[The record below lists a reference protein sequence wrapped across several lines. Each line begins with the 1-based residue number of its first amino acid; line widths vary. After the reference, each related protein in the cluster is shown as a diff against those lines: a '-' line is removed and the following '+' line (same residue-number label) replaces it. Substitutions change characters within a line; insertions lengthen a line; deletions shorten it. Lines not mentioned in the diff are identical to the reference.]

1 MGTNFDYEFEGK
13 TYRMSY
19 KIENGML
26 IVTSVYGSKP
36 ASIRRL
42 LPQGLETIL
51 AGEILADAK
60 RNRLLD

>member
-26 IVTSVYGSKP
+26 IVTSAYGSKP
-36 ASIRRL
+36 AVVRGA
-42 LPQGLETIL
+42 LPLGLEKIL
-51 AGEILADAK
+51 AGEIMADAK